1 MTMTTIVLLL
11 TLVSMIAYRFF
22 GDKIA
27 DIFESKEKTL
37 GRISKKDKIKLWMM
51 VVVTLIVLPCSLY
64 VILFG
69 DYDDG
74 TKKWAFGVVG
84 SLIGFW
90 LK

>member
-1 MTMTTIVLLL
+1 MTMVTIILLL

-22 GDKIA
+22 GDQIENL
-27 DIFESKEKTL
+27 FESKEKVL

-51 VVVTLIVLPCSLY
+51 VIVTLIVLPCSLY

-69 DYDDG
+69 NFDDG